1 MRWTQSPISDILA
14 LALGIMARG
23 ALRVGCALLVA
34 LAAGGADAAPPK
46 RAVPDYDGRAD
57 PPATAGDVAL
67 WVPRVLLFPAYLTSE
82 YLLRW
87 PIGTATTAAE
97 RAHVPRI
104 LYDFFTF
111 GPDHQ
116 AGVAPLVSFDA
127 GFKPS
132 AGLYFFWDDVFA
144 DGNDL
149 RFRGSFS
156 TGHWLAG
163 ALTDRIRFSETRT
176 LSFKLSGVRR
186 PDRAFFGLGPHT
198 DQDQVSRYGQDTI
211 DGNAVFDARLWRT
224 SRVQVGAGVR
234 RSRVYHGDFGSDP
247 SVEERAAA
255 GAFPLP
261 DGFGETHA
269 VEYHSLFAALDS
281 RLPRPAPGSGVRLE
295 LELEHDNHLRGPFGA
310 GWLRYGGAAGG
321 FLDLNGH
328 NRVLS
333 CTVAALFVDPL
344 GGQVI
349 PFTDLV
355 TLGGGVAARGF
366 FPGRLTD
373 RSAAIATVAYQWPI
387 WTWLDGTLQAAV
399 GNVFGPHLGGFTAS
413 DLRFSG
419 VIGFESSG
427 SRDSS
432 FELLV
437 GFGTETFGQGAR
449 ADSIRLV
456 VGTNRGF

>member
-1 MRWTQSPISDILA
+1 MAA
-14 LALGIMARG
+14 LAGRE
-23 ALRVGCALLVA
+23 
-34 LAAGGADAAPPK
+34 AAGAPAK
-46 RAVPDYDGRAD
+46 RELPDYDGRAE
-57 PPATAGDVAL
+57 PPTTASDVAL

-87 PIGTATTAAE
+87 PIGTATAAAE

-116 AGVAPLVSFDA
+116 AGFAPLVSFEV

-132 AGLYFFWDDVFA
+132 AGLYFFWDDAFA
-144 DGNDL
+144 AGNDL

-163 ALTDRIRFSETRT
+163 TITDRLR
-176 LSFKLSGVRR
+176 LSDRHGLVFKVSARRR
-186 PDRAFFGLGPHT
+186 PDNTFFGIGPRT
-198 DQDQVSRYGQDTI
+198 TQSLVSRYGQDI
-211 DGNAVFDARLWRT
+211 VDGNGAFDVRLWRT
-224 SRVQVGAGVR
+224 SRLQLGAGLR
-234 RSRVYHGDFGSDP
+234 RSRVYHGDFRSDP

-261 DGFGETHA
+261 DGFGETHG
-269 VEYHSLFAALDS
+269 VEYHWLFAALDS

-295 LELEHDNHLRGPFGA
+295 LESEQDNELGGPLGT
-310 GWLRYGGAAGG
+310 GWIRYGGAAGA
-321 FLDLNGH
+321 FVDVNGH
-328 NRVLS
+328 NRVVS
-333 CTVAALFVDPL
+333 CSVSALFADPL
-344 GGQVI
+344 GGQAI

-373 RSAAIATVAYQWPI
+373 RSAAIATLAYQWPI
-387 WTWLDGTLQAAV
+387 WTWLDGSIQAAV
-399 GNVFGPHLGGFTAS
+399 GNVFGPHLRGFDPA
-413 DLRFSG
+413 DLRLSG

-437 GFGTETFGQGAR
+437 GFGTETFGEGAR

>member
-1 MRWTQSPISDILA
+1 LRTIPRKAAWICVLMAGLA
-14 LALGIMARG
+14 GRQ
-23 ALRVGCALLVA
+23 
-34 LAAGGADAAPPK
+34 AAGAPAK
-46 RAVPDYDGRAD
+46 REVPDYDGRAD
-57 PPATAGDVAL
+57 PPATATDVAL

-97 RAHVPRI
+97 RHHLPRI

-116 AGVAPLVSFDA
+116 AGVAPLLTFEV

-132 AGLYFFWDDVFA
+132 AGLYFFWDDAFA
-144 DGNDL
+144 AGNDV

-156 TGHWLAG
+156 TGHWLSG
-163 ALTDRIRFSETRT
+163 TITDRIHLRHGNT
-176 LSFKLSGVRR
+176 LSFKVGAERR
-186 PDRAFFGLGPHT
+186 PDHAFFGIGPRT
-198 DQDQVSRYGQDTI
+198 PQDQVSRYGQDI
-211 DGNAVFDARLWRT
+211 VDGNAAFDLRGWRT
-224 SRVQVGAGVR
+224 SRLQVGVGLR
-234 RSRVYHGDFGSDP
+234 RSRVYHGEFNDDP

-261 DGFGETHA
+261 DGFGETHGR
-269 VEYHSLFAALDS
+269 EYHWLFAALDS
-281 RLPRPAPGSGVRLE
+281 RRPRPAPGSGVRLE
-295 LELEHDNHLRGPFGA
+295 LDTQHDNELSGPFGA
-310 GWLRYGGAAGG
+310 GWIHYGGTAGG
-321 FLDLNGH
+321 FLDVNGH
-328 NRVLS
+328 NRVVSCSLS
-333 CTVAALFVDPL
+333 ALFADPL
-344 GGQVI
+344 GGEVI

-373 RSAAIATVAYQWPI
+373 RSAAIGTLGYQWPI
-387 WTWLDGTLQAAV
+387 WTWLDGSIQASV
-399 GNVFGPHLGGFTAS
+399 GNVFGPHLAGFDAA

-437 GFGTETFGQGAR
+437 GFGTEPFGQGASP
-449 ADSIRLV
+449 DSIRLV